1 MVLGRRQTGERM
13 EDRGW
18 RMAGTAIRFGEG
30 IQLHNDPNGGAL
42 GVGGVFPF
50 LIMRLIETGFGV
62 YE

>member
-1 MVLGRRQTGERM
+1 
-13 EDRGW
+13 
-18 RMAGTAIRFGEG
+18 MAGTAIRFGEG